1 MTNDITILNK
11 NIPLMF
17 LFALGLQFVYF
28 ISFIT
33 ELDNKILNNEKEL
46 LKQDA
51 RLTAIEASVQ
61 GQEVSLAR
69 IDENINH
76 IRKTVDKVMNG
87 PKSK

>member
-1 MTNDITILNK
+1 
-11 NIPLMF
+11 MF

-28 ISFIT
+28 VSFIT